1 MGTRSAGGAESIHL
15 LVLLGAGRAPCPAD
29 CTSFAAWLCTKS
41 TPRHPR
47 WALAALGNLSAR
59 SCPQICNPQLPCQ
72 PGMPSRRPLCSER
85 QDSWLLRDRPRPAK
99 GETSGRSLSSP
110 HRRRAAAGSCRIG
123 APPTPGWEKGSAQ
136 PSPHDPGLQKNLQAG
151 ARDRAMLCHPVGF
164 HLRPVPPFSAPS
176 LTLGPVPAPPSS
188 VPASPPSLPSSNQLF
203 PLREGQAHTGLQ
215 CARGAWEKGAER
227 GCTGRRWSPSEPW
240 VACHW
245 SCSPPR
251 RKEGRSLVL
260 AAHRWARGTSKGAL
274 GPVSVSVLW
283 REHG

>member
-47 WALAALGNLSAR
+47 WALAAPGNLSAR

-85 QDSWLLRDRPRPAK
+85 QDSWLLRDRPRPAE

-123 APPTPGWEKGSAQ
+123 APPPPGWEKGSAQ
-136 PSPHDPGLQKNLQAG
+136 PSPHDPGLQKNLQTG
-151 ARDRAMLCHPVGF
+151 ARGRAMLCHPVGF

-176 LTLGPVPAPPSS
+176 LTLGPVPAPPTPSPLLPPRFHPRISCSRSGRGRHTRGSS
-188 VPASPPSLPSSNQLF
+188 A
-203 PLREGQAHTGLQ
+203 REGRGKRGQSGGARAAGGAPVSRGLPATGHAAH
-215 CARGAWEKGAER
+215 RAER
-227 GCTGRRWSPSEPW
+227 GPLPGLGCPS
-240 VACHW
+240 
-245 SCSPPR
+245 
-251 RKEGRSLVL
+251 
-260 AAHRWARGTSKGAL
+260 L
-274 GPVSVSVLW
+274 G
-283 REHG
+283 